1 MKKIYLNIYKAKSSN
16 LRKAKKFIEN
26 NNIIGLPT
34 ETVYGLAGNAYSNVS
49 VKKIYNLKKRP
60 NYNPLIVHYFGLDG
74 LRNDVILNKNFMK
87 MYKVLCPGP
96 ITFILKKK
104 KKSNI
109 SKFVTGGKNT
119 LAVRF
124 PKHKV
129 ARKLLK
135 LLNVP
140 LAAPSA
146 NISSKISPTS
156 AEDVVDEFK
165 SKIKLVLNGG
175 RCKVGLESTII
186 DLTKQPSI
194 LRHGS
199 ITKKKIQQ
207 ILKIN
212 IKNNNHSKVTR
223 APGQLKLHYS
233 PGIPV
238 FMNKQKPKANEA
250 FITFGKK
257 YKSGKN
263 RFNLSKN
270 NNLNEA
276 ASKLYRIMRKI
287 KKKKFKSI
295 IVAKIPKAGIGSAIN
310 DRLKKASYK

>member
-1 MKKIYLNIYKAKSSN
+1 MKKIYLNIYKSN
-16 LRKAKKFIEN
+16 FNNLKKAKKYIEN
-26 NNIIGLPT
+26 NNIMGLPT
-34 ETVYGLAGNAYSNVS
+34 ETVYGLAGNAYSNIS
-49 VKKIYNLKKRP
+49 VKKIYKLKKRP
-60 NYNPLIVHYFGLDG
+60 SFNPLIVHYYDLNI
-74 LRNDVILNKNFMK
+74 LKKDVILNKNFTK
-87 MYKVLCPGP
+87 LYENLCPEP

-104 KKSNI
+104 NKSNI
-109 SKFVTGGKNT
+109 SKYVSAGKNT

-129 ARKLLK
+129 ARNLLK
-135 LLNVP
+135 ILNVP

-146 NISSKISPTS
+146 NISSKLSPTS

-165 SKIKLVLNGG
+165 NKIRIVLDGG

-186 DLTKQPSI
+186 DLTRKPNI
-194 LRHGS
+194 LRQGA
-199 ITKKKIQQ
+199 ITKKKIFQ
-207 ILKIN
+207 ILKKK
-212 IKNNNHSKVTR
+212 IKDNPHSKIIK

-233 PGIPV
+233 PGIPI
-238 FMNKQKPKANEA
+238 FMNKKKSKPNEA

-276 ASKLYRIMRKI
+276 ATNLYRIMRKI
-287 KKKKFKSI
+287 KKKKYKSI
-295 IVAKIPKAGIGSAIN
+295 IVAKIPKIGIGVAIN
-310 DRLKKASYK
+310 ERLKKASYK